1 MISKERGFYT
11 SLFKKTIDKNL
22 EKDSE
27 KLLDELK
34 KLDPSKETIN
44 NFAISFANQI
54 FKYRFYG
61 LVLAIIPFTFLVIQ
75 TCLIGN
81 QNNLI
86 KRQNEKIEE
95 QNIKIE
101 KQVYLEEASR
111 RNNLVLLMD
120 NILEKVN
127 DEIDKG
133 NSILS
138 KPLIG
143 RISALSQGFQPYY
156 FLEDSTN
163 LTKRKYSPERG
174 QFLLA
179 LANSSIDTT
188 TMDDI
193 YNKATFRSAYLR
205 GAKLRGLYL
214 RNVDLWRADLQ
225 RADLGC
231 ADLQGAHL
239 IDVDLR
245 RAHLWDADLQG
256 AHLIDSDLQGA
267 GLWDADLQGADLMD
281 ANLQGANL
289 ALADLQEADLVR
301 TDLQGADLTDADLQ
315 KADLTDV
322 KLSNAIVSDLDWLI
336 KLKEF
341 KVKGYEKMIENYVVV
356 DCGGRTIFGD
366 TLYRVYLKESVE

>member
-22 EKDSE
+22 EKDAE

-86 KRQNEKIEE
+86 KRQNEKIE
-95 QNIKIE
+95 
-101 KQVYLEEASR
+101 KQVYLQEASR

-143 RISALSQGFQPYY
+143 RISALSQGFKPYY
-156 FLEDSTN
+156 FLQGSN
-163 LTKRKYSPERG
+163 LTKKPLSPERG
-174 QFLLA
+174 QLLLA
-179 LANSSIDTT
+179 LANSGIDSTT
-188 TMDDI
+188 LDI
-193 YNKATFRSAYLR
+193 IYAKTTFRRSYLKGANMDSLYLKGIDLMDSDLTGANLVKANLR
-205 GAKLRGLYL
+205 EAKLYTVNLGL
-214 RNVDLWRADLQ
+214 
-225 RADLGC
+225 
-231 ADLQGAHL
+231 
-239 IDVDLR
+239 VDLR
-245 RAHLWDADLQG
+245 DADLRN
-256 AHLIDSDLQGA
+256 AALSSAILHATDLS
-267 GLWDADLQGADLMD
+267 DADLRNADLNGADLR
-281 ANLQGANL
+281 N
-289 ALADLQEADLVR
+289 
-301 TDLQGADLTDADLQ
+301 TDLSDADLN
-315 KADLTDV
+315 KAHGLTEI
-322 KLSNAIVSDLDWLI
+322 KLLEAYSLYQTKGIPKEIKDNILI
-336 KLKEF
+336 KEPKLFF
-341 KVKGYEKMIENYVVV
+341 KKRAVIARQSFF
-356 DCGGRTIFGD
+356 D
-366 TLYRVYLKESVE
+366 